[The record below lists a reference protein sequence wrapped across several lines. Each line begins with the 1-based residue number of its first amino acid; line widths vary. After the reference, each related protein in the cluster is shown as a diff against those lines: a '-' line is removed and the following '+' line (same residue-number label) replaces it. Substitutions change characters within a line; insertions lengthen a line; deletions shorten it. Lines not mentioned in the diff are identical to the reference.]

1 MHTPYLAPGA
11 QRDVI
16 GILAWSEERFGASA
30 RARYEQLIETA
41 IRDVAIDP
49 ERPGSR
55 ARPELGP
62 GIGAYHLSFSRQR
75 ARGPGGIIRTPRHL
89 LIYRLLSDTELEIV
103 RVLHDAM
110 ELGQHLPDEQQHP
123 DEEE

>member
-1 MHTPYLAPGA
+1 MRIPYLAPWA

-16 GILAWSEERFGASA
+16 SMLAWSEERFGASV

-41 IRDVAIDP
+41 IRDLATDP

-62 GIGAYHLSFSRQR
+62 GIRIYHLSFSRER
-75 ARGPGGIIRTPRHL
+75 ARRQGGIIRRPRHL
-89 LIYRLLSDTELEIV
+89 LAFRLLGDTHLEIV

-110 ELGQHLPDEQQHP
+110 ELGQHLPDEDQGAE
-123 DEEE
+123 DN